1 MNFKL
6 NPNPFS
12 QSKVKPSRLSSLLL
26 PPTPIITHHILT
38 AKYLLSASHRANS
51 GAGQIHP
58 GFPALGFLYVLSPSL
73 GIFFSLLILC
83 VPFHLLD
90 SASMTLSQSVLPEA
104 LHWRRNITSSH
115 PYSPPSSLVFAFF
128 IALVAT
134 GN

>member
-38 AKYLLSASHRANS
+38 AKYLLSASHTASS

-58 GFPALGFLYVLSPSL
+58 GFPALGFLYVLSRSL
-73 GIFFSLLILC
+73 GIFFSLLIRF

-90 SASMTLSQSVLPEA
+90 SASMTCLKESFQRHSIGGE
-104 LHWRRNITSSH
+104 T
-115 PYSPPSSLVFAFF
+115 SPPHTLILHPVAWSLLSS
-128 IALVAT
+128 
-134 GN
+134 